1 MKFDSVERKKQEK
14 KKPRGVRKEIDRLT
28 KVYPVAG
35 IHEKNFVKLSIRGQR
50 WYAAF
55 FDTKKYDLELLDES
69 EADFVT
75 DNYWSF
81 QKQYGN
87 SVKELFM
94 NFPEENQK
102 QQNYVKY
109 KRDRSKDINQ
119 MRILQTELEK
129 LKYIE
134 KTYKK
139 LTSYVVIFGRTINEL
154 EENISNLK
162 RFDNL
167 FQAKLLKKEYV
178 KKMLYILNNTGGIQI
193 YDNETENN

>member
-35 IHEKNFVKLSIRGQR
+35 IHEKNYVKLSIRGQR

-102 QQNYVKY
+102 QKNYVKY

>member
-1 MKFDSVERKKQEK
+1 
-14 KKPRGVRKEIDRLT
+14 
-28 KVYPVAG
+28 
-35 IHEKNFVKLSIRGQR
+35 
-50 WYAAF
+50 
-55 FDTKKYDLELLDES
+55 
-69 EADFVT
+69 
-75 DNYWSF
+75 
-81 QKQYGN
+81 
-87 SVKELFM
+87 M

>member
-1 MKFDSVERKKQEK
+1 MKFDSLEKKEQEK
-14 KKPRGVRKEIDRLT
+14 QKSRKVKREIERLT

-35 IHEKNFVKLSIRGQR
+35 ITEENYVKLKIRGQR

-55 FDTKKYDLELLDES
+55 FDTKKYDLELLDEK

-75 DNYWSF
+75 DNYWAF

-94 NFPEENQK
+94 NFPEENQR
-102 QQNYVKY
+102 QQRYVKY
-109 KRDRSKDINQ
+109 KRDQSKNLNQ

-134 KTYKK
+134 KKYKK
-139 LTSYVVIFGRTINEL
+139 LTSYIVIYGRSVNEL
-154 EENISNLK
+154 EENITSLK
-162 RFDNL
+162 RFDHL
-167 FQAKLLKKEYV
+167 FQLKLLDKEYV
-178 KKMLYILNNTGGIQI
+178 KKILYLLNNTGGIEI
-193 YDNETENN
+193 YEDKKENG

>member
-35 IHEKNFVKLSIRGQR
+35 IHEKNYVKLSIRGQR

-119 MRILQTELEK
+119 MRILQTQLEK

>member
-14 KKPRGVRKEIDRLT
+14 KKSKKVQKEIDRLT
-28 KVYPVAG
+28 RVYPIAG
-35 IHEKNFVKLSIRGQR
+35 IHEKNYVKLQIRGQR

-55 FDTKKYDLELLDES
+55 FDTKKYDLELLDEK

-75 DNYWSF
+75 DTYWSF

-102 QQNYVKY
+102 QQQYVKY
-109 KRDRSKDINQ
+109 KRDRSKDVNQ

-129 LKYIE
+129 LKFIE

-139 LTSYVVIFGRTINEL
+139 LTSYLVIFGRSINEL
-154 EENISNLK
+154 EENIINLK

-167 FQAKLLKKEYV
+167 FKTKILDKEYM
-178 KKMLYILNNTGGIQI
+178 KKMLYILNNVGGIQI
-193 YDNETENN
+193 YDDQKENN

>member
-1 MKFDSVERKKQEK
+1 MNFDSVERKKQEK
-14 KKPRGVRKEIDRLT
+14 KKPRSVRKEINRLT

-35 IHEKNFVKLSIRGQR
+35 IHEKNYVKLTIRGQR

-55 FDTKKYDLELLDES
+55 FDTKKYDLELLDEA

-102 QQNYVKY
+102 QQSYVKY
-109 KRDRSKDINQ
+109 KRDRSKDIHQ

-139 LTSYVVIFGRTINEL
+139 LTSYVVIFGRTVHEL
-154 EENISNLK
+154 EENISNLR

-167 FQAKLLKKEYV
+167 FQSKLLDKNYV

-193 YDNETENN
+193 YDNEKENN

>member
-14 KKPRGVRKEIDRLT
+14 KKPKKVQKEIDRLT
-28 KVYPVAG
+28 RVYPIAG
-35 IHEKNFVKLSIRGQR
+35 IHEKNYVKLQIRGQR

-55 FDTKKYDLELLDES
+55 FDTKKYDLELLDEK

-75 DNYWSF
+75 DTYWSF

-102 QQNYVKY
+102 QQQYVKY
-109 KRDRSKDINQ
+109 KRDRSKDVNQ

-129 LKYIE
+129 LKFIE

-139 LTSYVVIFGRTINEL
+139 LTSYLVIFGRSINEL
-154 EENISNLK
+154 EENIINLK

-167 FQAKLLKKEYV
+167 FKTKILDKEYM
-178 KKMLYILNNTGGIQI
+178 KKMLYILNNVGGIQI
-193 YDNETENN
+193 YDDQKENN

>member
-154 EENISNLK
+154 EENISTLK

>member
-1 MKFDSVERKKQEK
+1 MNFDSVERKKQET
-14 KKPRGVRKEIDRLT
+14 KKPRGVRKEINRLT

-35 IHEKNFVKLSIRGQR
+35 IHEKDYVKLSIKGQR

-55 FDTKKYDLELLDES
+55 FDTKKYDLELLDEE
-69 EADFVT
+69 EANFVT

-81 QKQYGN
+81 QKQYGS

-102 QQNYVKY
+102 QQSYVKY
-109 KRDRSKDINQ
+109 KRDRAKDFNQ
-119 MRILQTELEK
+119 MRILQTELDK

-139 LTSYVVIFGRTINEL
+139 LTSYVVIFGRTITEL
-154 EENISNLK
+154 EENIGNLK

-167 FQAKLLKKEYV
+167 FQAKLLAREYIE
-178 KKMLYILNNTGGIQI
+178 KMLYILNNTGGIQI
-193 YDNETENN
+193 YDNEKENN

>member
-28 KVYPVAG
+28 NVYPVAG
-35 IHEKNFVKLSIRGQR
+35 IHEKNYVKLSIRGQR

>member
-14 KKPRGVRKEIDRLT
+14 KKPRSVRKEIDRLT

-35 IHEKNFVKLSIRGQR
+35 YHEKEYVKLSIRGQR

-55 FDTKKYDLELLDES
+55 FDTKKYDLELLDEA

-102 QQNYVKY
+102 QQSYVKY

-139 LTSYVVIFGRTINEL
+139 LTSYVVIFGKTISDL
-154 EENISNLK
+154 EENIANLK

-167 FQAKLLKKEYV
+167 FQSKLLNKEYV
-178 KKMLYILNNTGGIQI
+178 KKMLFILNNTGGIKI
-193 YDNETENN
+193 YDNEKENN

>member
-35 IHEKNFVKLSIRGQR
+35 IHEKNYVKLSIRGQR

>member
-178 KKMLYILNNTGGIQI
+178 KKVLYILNNTGGIQI

>member
-1 MKFDSVERKKQEK
+1 MKFDSVERKKQET
-14 KKPRGVRKEIDRLT
+14 KKPRSVRKEINRLT

-35 IHEKNFVKLSIRGQR
+35 IHEKSYIKLLIRGQL
-50 WYAAF
+50 WYAGF
-55 FDTKKYDLELLDES
+55 FDTKKYDLELLDEE
-69 EADFVT
+69 EANFVT

-102 QQNYVKY
+102 QQSYVKY
-109 KRDRSKDINQ
+109 KRDRSKDFNQ

-139 LTSYVVIFGRTINEL
+139 LTSYVVLFGRTINEL
-154 EENISNLK
+154 EGNIAYSK

-167 FQAKLLKKEYV
+167 FQAKLLDGEYV
-178 KKMLYILNNTGGIQI
+178 EKMLYILNNTGGIQI
-193 YDNETENN
+193 YDNEKENN

>member
-14 KKPRGVRKEIDRLT
+14 KKPKKVQKEIDRLT
-28 KVYPVAG
+28 RVYPIAG
-35 IHEKNFVKLSIRGQR
+35 IHEKNYVKLQIRGQR

-55 FDTKKYDLELLDES
+55 FDTKKYDLELLDEK

-75 DNYWSF
+75 DTYWSF

-102 QQNYVKY
+102 QQQYVKY
-109 KRDRSKDINQ
+109 KRDRSKDVNQ

-129 LKYIE
+129 LKFIE

-139 LTSYVVIFGRTINEL
+139 LTSYLVIFGRSVNEL
-154 EENISNLK
+154 EENIINLK

-167 FQAKLLKKEYV
+167 FKTKILDKEYM
-178 KKMLYILNNTGGIQI
+178 KKMLYILNNVGGIQI
-193 YDNETENN
+193 YDDQKENN